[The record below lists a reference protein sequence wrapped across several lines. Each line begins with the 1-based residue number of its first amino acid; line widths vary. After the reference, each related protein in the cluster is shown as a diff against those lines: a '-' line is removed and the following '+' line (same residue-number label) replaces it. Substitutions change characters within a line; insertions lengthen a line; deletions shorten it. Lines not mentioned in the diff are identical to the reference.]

1 MGSKMTIN
9 LNGNLNPQS
18 LEGACDLFHLLDV
31 RLEKL
36 IDLRVCIF

>member
-18 LEGACDLFHLLDV
+18 LEGPCDLLHLLDV
-31 RLEKL
+31 RLDKL
-36 IDLRVCIF
+36 IDLRVCTF